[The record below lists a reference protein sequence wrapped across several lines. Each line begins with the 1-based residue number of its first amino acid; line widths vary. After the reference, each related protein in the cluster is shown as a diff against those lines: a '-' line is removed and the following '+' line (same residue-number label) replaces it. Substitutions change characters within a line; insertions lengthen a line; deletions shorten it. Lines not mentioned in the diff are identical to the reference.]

1 MKLTNEDIVS
11 KAEEFFNEF
20 DLNSDGRF
28 DYNDFIINSLDRHLF
43 FMEDKLFM
51 AFWMMDRD
59 GSGKLSKEEIK
70 QASGLDYDIPTM
82 KKLSLNMI

>member
-11 KAEEFFNEF
+11 KEEEFFNEF

-43 FMEDKLFM
+43 FLFPS
-51 AFWMMDRD
+51 FNFFFFGWW
-59 GSGKLSKEEIK
+59 IK
-70 QASGLDYDIPTM
+70 HHI
-82 KKLSLNMI
+82 